1 MSLRTQSSGIVE
13 NESGLKNSFL
23 FFTQKLNVHSIP
35 SFQFPYVYWQIFKL
49 YFLYFIL
56 LFNSYKYVY
65 ACVVV
70 IIKIFLTT
78 RSLNCT
84 SFISK

>member
-23 FFTQKLNVHSIP
+23 FFTQKLNAHSIP

-49 YFLYFIL
+49 YFYILDCYLTLINMYMHVWLLLLKYF
-56 LFNSYKYVY
+56 
-65 ACVVV
+65 
-70 IIKIFLTT
+70 
-78 RSLNCT
+78 
-84 SFISK
+84 